1 MNDYSINIAKKKIEK
16 VIIGELY
23 RKEIIDFSLF
33 NKIVSKIDEEI
44 CKLENNIL
52 KFDDMKNIVV
62 KVMI

>member
-16 VIIGELY
+16 EIIEELY

-33 NKIVSKIDEEI
+33 NKIVNKIDEEI
-44 CKLENNIL
+44 CKSENNIL
-52 KFDDMKNIVV
+52 KLDDMKNIVV